1 MMKKRQLPQPL
12 IVTTVLTLGAVIL
25 FWFGFEPWINT
36 ALLIGLA
43 GLLYFVLPILIPA
56 LNIKIPVF
64 DEGSQAQDEHVLLD
78 HLEVEPQDSGS
89 DAPGADEETWEQYPE
104 ASPQEQTGN
113 LGEPEGDDEL
123 EELESTALTAQDLA
137 DLPVLI
143 KNVQTALSHSS
154 ESNTEMSQDLGNL
167 KANAEFI
174 NENVVRAFEIAD
186 NLANTAKEA
195 FELSENVQS
204 GVKIVTDSLG
214 ASLQNTEELFTQSKK
229 ITRILEIMSDISEK
243 IHILSINA
251 SIVSARAG
259 VAGKGFEV
267 VAKEIRN
274 LAKETETSLLDIET
288 VIEELQSTIGSVIDK
303 VQVANK
309 ETEQEQ
315 SSLISVAGSLQGVIL
330 AVEIIR
336 AVSSVARDK
345 SSEQADLLNML
356 MEDAKKADDQGIHDG
371 IPKLLGEL
379 QGIID
384 GLN

>member
-1 MMKKRQLPQPL
+1 L
-12 IVTTVLTLGAVIL
+12 
-25 FWFGFEPWINT
+25 
-36 ALLIGLA
+36 
-43 GLLYFVLPILIPA
+43 LPILIPPM
-56 LNIKIPVF
+56 NVKIPVF
-64 DEGSQAQDEHVLLD
+64 DQNDQSYEKDVLLD
-78 HLEVEPQDSGS
+78 HLEVEP
-89 DAPGADEETWEQYPE
+89 AEPPGRSAEEGEDWEQYP
-104 ASPQEQTGN
+104 AVNQEEN
-113 LGEPEGDDEL
+113 EEPL
-123 EELESTALTAQDLA
+123 EELESNEISPANLTS
-137 DLPVLI
+137 LPSLI
-143 KNVQTALSHSS
+143 QNVQTALSHSS
-154 ESNTEMSQDLGNL
+154 ESNTEMSQDLANL
-167 KANAEFI
+167 KTNAEFI

-204 GVKIVTDSLG
+204 GVKIVTDALG
-214 ASLQNTEELFTQSKK
+214 VSLQNTEELFSQSKK

-288 VIEELQSTIGSVIDK
+288 VIEELQNTIGSVIDK

-345 SSEQADLLNML
+345 SSEQADLLKVL
-356 MEDAKKADDQGIHDG
+356 MEDAKKAEDQGINDG